1 MNEQDLLQ
9 DLGDLLDP
17 PGRVAP
23 ARLRER
29 VLRATATRP
38 GHRRGIWGTVTRL
51 AGEAL
56 PGGAAWPTRLLR
68 TVGDTLR
75 PGLGTRR
82 IGLKFALV
90 GALAAVIA
98 AGMFAMQTSRVGG
111 LPPVANAEAGEV
123 LRGAADSARQD
134 QGLAARP
141 EQFVYVESV
150 TWYPKQGEP
159 GQSTVRSWLSVDG
172 TRDGLISSDL
182 PGRAGLTDQPVPGC
196 RDGRAAEWEPDGTL
210 SADRTRPCTP
220 EPGYLADV
228 PTDPVRARAR
238 LYTEAAGDDRDQ
250 DAFVAVGAL
259 LTRGYLAPAA
269 RAALFTAAATIP
281 GVQVVRDVADA
292 AGRLGVAVARTDRG
306 VRYELV
312 FDPATHAL
320 RGWQQRPVDGG
331 MDMRMLR
338 PVAFV
343 RVAVVDRA
351 GQLP

>member
-1 MNEQDLLQ
+1 MNEQDMLQ

-17 PGRVAP
+17 PGRAAP
-23 ARLRER
+23 DRLRER
-29 VLRATATRP
+29 VLRATAAQSAR
-38 GHRRGIWGTVTRL
+38 RRGMWGAITGS
-51 AGEAL
+51 AS
-56 PGGAAWPTRLLR
+56 GAAPAARLLR
-68 TVGDTLR
+68 AVGGALR

-82 IGLKFALV
+82 VGLKFALV
-90 GALAAVIA
+90 GGLAAVIA

-123 LRGAADSARQD
+123 LHGAADSALQVP
-134 QGLAARP
+134 GLAARP

-172 TRDGLISSDL
+172 TRDGLISSDQ
-182 PGRAGLTDQPVPGC
+182 PDRAGGTDQRVPGC

-210 SADRTRPCTP
+210 SADRTRPCAP
-220 EPGYLADV
+220 EPGYLTDM
-228 PTDPVRARAR
+228 PTDPVRARAKV
-238 LYTEAAGDDRDQ
+238 YADTAGGDRDQ
-250 DAFVAVGAL
+250 QAFVAVGVL

-292 AGRLGVAVARTDRG
+292 AGRLGIAVARTDRG

-312 FDPATHAL
+312 FDPTSHEL

-351 GQLP
+351 GQVP